1 MAELGDIQIP
11 DELLKAIAGGVL
23 TPTTEKHLI
32 ELAAFFKKRG
42 DSPEECIERMTEG
55 HTISAPAIIEVIER
69 VYADPS
75 L

>member
-32 ELAAFFKKRG
+32 ELAAFSKRG
-42 DSPEECIERMTEG
+42 ATP
-55 HTISAPAIIEVIER
+55 
-69 VYADPS
+69 
-75 L
+75 